1 MRHVLAVVTAAAFA
15 AIGLVAC
22 SAPSHSSV
30 RTITLAHNVTVRLS
44 QGAKAAAALDPAAT
58 SSLGAYHSLL
68 NILAPAVRVSV
79 TSPAIVSFH
88 VKAPAGTRPFLV
100 SLANGK
106 WDVVPSTYNAGV
118 LSTQLS
124 ADPVLVPLDW
134 ITAPLKAMVTEAL
147 QSVFA
152 LAVTPHDPV
161 CALNGTL
168 PVDDSNPRHHT
179 LGYCAEPAQALPLG
193 NVVTQIR
200 NERGYP
206 VDVSYPAAIGSQC
219 GEYGRCLNFP
229 ATNDVWVQL
238 GSLLSPGGHKVLLPG
253 NDKVVAITPIPA
265 GKTTTFTAAL
275 DAPAMFFGFLES
287 GIKVFAAIMTRGTS
301 LKSAEIFDKAVKV
314 LDGPACARDGW
325 QGSQDPLHIATA
337 AFSCVGAML
346 PDVLKRLGFPTPGL
360 FVDAFQTAV
369 SFAGASLGYISGTI
383 DNATGAS
390 NHTLT
395 VHGTP
400 LDTVA
405 PTAADTFIAESQNIS
420 ESPLYRPAC
429 QSGCVLSGDATSILE
444 HMTWATWTGTV
455 AVGTGMEHLEDCV
468 PDCASGGQ
476 YLVPVVVTFSH
487 PVKDCTAQYG
497 SGNTPLGG
505 TRWFWS
511 QASFSYPQGL
521 PKALQGASAPQNPWV
536 FVTLIDQ
543 VKQSCG

>member
-1 MRHVLAVVTAAAFA
+1 
-15 AIGLVAC
+15 
-22 SAPSHSSV
+22 
-30 RTITLAHNVTVRLS
+30 
-44 QGAKAAAALDPAAT
+44 
-58 SSLGAYHSLL
+58 
-68 NILAPAVRVSV
+68 
-79 TSPAIVSFH
+79 
-88 VKAPAGTRPFLV
+88 
-100 SLANGK
+100 
-106 WDVVPSTYNAGV
+106 
-118 LSTQLS
+118 
-124 ADPVLVPLDW
+124 
-134 ITAPLKAMVTEAL
+134 
-147 QSVFA
+147 
-152 LAVTPHDPV
+152 
-161 CALNGTL
+161 
-168 PVDDSNPRHHT
+168 
-179 LGYCAEPAQALPLG
+179 
-193 NVVTQIR
+193 
-200 NERGYP
+200 
-206 VDVSYPAAIGSQC
+206 
-219 GEYGRCLNFP
+219 
-229 ATNDVWVQL
+229 
-238 GSLLSPGGHKVLLPG
+238 
-253 NDKVVAITPIPA
+253 
-265 GKTTTFTAAL
+265 
-275 DAPAMFFGFLES
+275 
-287 GIKVFAAIMTRGTS
+287 
-301 LKSAEIFDKAVKV
+301 V

-390 NHTLT
+390 NHTFT

-405 PTAADTFIAESQNIS
+405 PTAADTFIAENQNIS
-420 ESPLYRPAC
+420 ESPLHRPAC

-476 YLVPVVVTFSH
+476 YLVPVVVRFSR

-497 SGNTPLGG
+497 SGNTALGG

-543 VKQSCG
+543 AMQSCG